1 MLKKFI
7 KKAVYNSGCL
17 KVYHLIRN
25 NNSLTVVM
33 FHRVLAKEDPR
44 WPEAEKEWTVSV
56 DFFEACLQFFKKHY
70 NLVTLDDLLLTY
82 ESGKSMPKRPL
93 LITFDDGWSDNEQYA
108 LPVLKK
114 YNAPALLFVTSGMI
128 GKEITIWQSVLYG
141 AWQAGVVTSELC
153 KDIWFR
159 AGLPGDEIPD
169 CWNKEESIKRLI
181 SQLFRQPLKKIQEI
195 IPIVMELIPH
205 LSGTPLM
212 LTEEGL
218 KHLYKEG
225 IGIGSHGATHTPIP
239 HSERPAMELEDSRK
253 QIGRLLCG
261 GGNGIP
267 LSFAFPH
274 SVADRKSITLSRK
287 VGYKLLFTGKSC
299 LNLMRQSEKPERI
312 FGRVN
317 VHQGILS
324 DRCGHFQPELMA
336 LHLFRKPHKALNIDS
351 FK

>member
-1 MLKKFI
+1 MLKRLI
-7 KKAVYNSGCL
+7 KKAVYHSGCL

-25 NNSLTVVM
+25 SNSLTVVM

-56 DFFEACLQFFKKHY
+56 DFFESCLRFFRKHY
-70 NLVTLDDLLLTY
+70 NLVTLDDLLLAY

-128 GKEITIWQSVLYG
+128 GKKITIWQSALYG
-141 AWQAGVVTSELC
+141 AYQAGVVTSELC
-153 KDIWFR
+153 KDIWSR
-159 AGLPGDEIPD
+159 AGLPEDEIPD
-169 CWNKEESIKRLI
+169 CWDKEENINRLI
-181 SQLFRQPLKKIQEI
+181 SQLFRQPWEKIQEI
-195 IPIVMELIPH
+195 IPIVMELVPH

-212 LTEEGL
+212 LSEEEL
-218 KHLYKEG
+218 RHLYKEG
-225 IGIGSHGATHTPIP
+225 IGIGSHGVTHTPIP
-239 HSERPAMELEDSRK
+239 HSKKPTMELEDSRK
-253 QIGRLLCG
+253 QIGQLLWG
-261 GGNGIP
+261 GDNGIP
-267 LSFAFPH
+267 LSFSFPH
-274 SVADRKSITLSRK
+274 SVVDRKSIKLSRK

-299 LNLMRQSEKPERI
+299 LNLICRNDKSERI

-317 VHQGILS
+317 VHQGMLS

-336 LHLFRKPHKALNIDS
+336 LYLFGKPHSALSIDS